1 MFGVLCSSWSLISSR
16 MMSMGSGVVGGAGI
30 VVVSRKA
37 ELKVTGA
44 AFGADGRFVGTL
56 KFLTGAACDVTRFR
70 S

>member
-1 MFGVLCSSWSLISSR
+1 MCSSWSLISSR
-16 MMSMGSGVVGGAGI
+16 MISMGSGVVGGAGV

-56 KFLTGAACDVTRFR
+56 KFLTGAACVNTKLW
-70 S
+70 SYS